1 MEQLSQNAIIEHYN
15 AIAFKR
21 PLLPAIN
28 LIADGRLRT
37 HDVGFLNELK
47 YLIDKDTDDSRM
59 VLNDLIRGTSMENI
73 RFHLHLQEI
82 LGGISYRYAAAFAA
96 SFDIYIGKG
105 LIRKPKK
112 VFADPQK
119 LIALYRVKE
128 ALIKASSAVPNWD
141 RPVEDTGVPY
151 IKDKELVTF
160 ILDNAQHVEVIEQI
174 ILSRGVC
181 NLPEIEHL
189 FGYHAAALSDGAL

>member
-47 YLIDKDTDDSRM
+47 PLIDKDNDDSRM
-59 VLNDLIRGTSMENI
+59 VLNDLIRGTSEESI

-105 LIRKPKK
+105 MIRKPKK

-119 LIALYRVKE
+119 LIALHRVKE
-128 ALIKASSAVPNWD
+128 ALMKASSEAPNWE
-141 RPVEDTGVPY
+141 RPIEDTGVPY
-151 IKDKELVTF
+151 IKDRELVTF
-160 ILDNAQHVEVIEQI
+160 ILDNAEHAEFIEEI
-174 ILSRGVC
+174 IRTRGIW
-181 NLPEIEHL
+181 NLPEIEH
-189 FGYHAAALSDGAL
+189 FFHDHAAALSDGAL